1 MLKWY
6 KIYSNE
12 GSVLQKLRTTVARNR
27 TGVGGSAGA
36 AGSAP
41 AAAGEQGKLPGA
53 ESREAAHSRR
63 CRRGEVLIAN
73 AVRIAAMYC
82 PAAERLACTFLCPRT
97 DGRPCQHSLATG
109 AAVRVE
115 WERPGMVG
123 EPGVAGKKATG
134 LYIASAGRSF
144 GLAGT
149 HTPLGVLYTPL

>member
-73 AVRIAAMYC
+73 AVRIAAMYR
-82 PAAERLACTFLCPRT
+82 PGAER
-97 DGRPCQHSLATG
+97 DSLARFSALGRTV
-109 AAVRVE
+109 ARVNTRSPPVQLYASSGRDQA
-115 WERPGMVG
+115 WWGSRGSRAKRPQGS
-123 EPGVAGKKATG
+123 
-134 LYIASAGRSF
+134 I
-144 GLAGT
+144 
-149 HTPLGVLYTPL
+149 